1 MIGDRKA
8 PGRSLKILAVLSV
21 ITGVVLPG
29 SLLKAA
35 EWMEVTRNAPGT
47 VIYYLD
53 AESVH
58 QEGDKVTFWDKRVV
72 SDDPDFKE
80 LRGYIEMDCREIR
93 YRTLRIRGFDRK
105 GSSFTDQ
112 EPGQW
117 QHIDANAAMAVF
129 QSRLCQ

>member
-1 MIGDRKA
+1 MMRDRKA
-8 PGRSLKILAVLSV
+8 PGSSLKILTILSV
-21 ITGVVLPG
+21 IACVVLPC
-29 SLLKAA
+29 SASNAA
-35 EWMEVTRNAPGT
+35 EWVEVTRNASGT

-53 AESVH
+53 AESVRH
-58 QEGDKVTFWDKRVV
+58 EGDKVTFWDKRVV

-80 LRGYIEMDCREIR
+80 LRGQTEMNCRETR
-93 YRTLRIRGFDRK
+93 YRTLRITGYDRK

-117 QHIDANAAMAVF
+117 QHIDANSAMAVF